1 MDIFGV
7 GASEILFILILALI
21 ILGPKDMQK
30 AGKTIGKWLRGV
42 VTSDGWKVMR
52 QTTHRLR
59 TLPHEL
65 MRETNEE
72 LKDIKDIKDIGEIR
86 NELKDASGLLKDWD
100 PRKPVSTTRFQ
111 AAPPPAPAAENQP
124 SAQPEPKP
132 SESDSKADA

>member
-1 MDIFGV
+1 MEIFGV
-7 GASEILFILILALI
+7 GTSEILFILILALI

-52 QTTHRLR
+52 QTASRLR

-65 MRETNEE
+65 MRQANEE
-72 LKDIKDIKDIGEIR
+72 LDNVKDIGEIR
-86 NELKDASGLLKDWD
+86 NELKGAGDLLKDWD

-111 AAPPPAPAAENQP
+111 AAPPPVPAAGNE
-124 SAQPEPKP
+124 EPARSETKP
-132 SESDSKADA
+132 SESDFKADA